1 MANRKAAMPQD
12 DRDIATWAASI
23 RNELARIKSL
33 PAQEGTV
40 ALAALAVV
48 PAHPERI
55 AYTVLRELFLDR
67 FGEFMR
73 TMWEFGSTDDWVA
86 RVFATQKKM
95 KEVEVWL
102 RPPFEPLTAEKALKL
117 VEGSKSEIW
126 RDAVLSSIGK
136 RPKRGQPASKRHLA
150 VKALD
155 MKCAYPALTLRDATD
170 TLCPCGKGVG
180 HHSDKCREQ
189 LRQQINRLVKFLK
202 SFGHNF
208 TWERIGASGWKE
220 SS

>member
-1 MANRKAAMPQD
+1 MSQD
-12 DRDIATWAASI
+12 DRRDIATWAASI
-23 RNELARIKSL
+23 KNELARIESL
-33 PAQEGTV
+33 PTQEQPE

-48 PAHPERI
+48 PANPKRV
-55 AYTVLRELFLDR
+55 AYTILRELYLDR

-73 TMWEFGSTDDWVA
+73 TFWEFGSTDDWVA
-86 RVFATQKKM
+86 RVFAKQQKM

-136 RPKRGQPASKRHLA
+136 RPKRGQPVSKRHLA

-155 MKCAYPALTLRDATD
+155 MKCVYPALTLRDATD
-170 TLCPCGKGVG
+170 KLCPCGKGVG
-180 HHSDKCREQ
+180 GHSDKCREQ
-189 LRQQINRLVKFLK
+189 LRQQINGLVKFLK
-202 SFGHNF
+202 SFGHDF
-208 TWERIGASGWKE
+208 TWERIAREGWKV
-220 SS
+220 SR